1 MQWDES
7 RMCRMTSNN
16 EASVQVFVSS
26 RDVQT
31 SFDDHNNAIVILTY
45 LFPNTKTAL
54 QQAEKALRN
63 D

>member
-1 MQWDES
+1 
-7 RMCRMTSNN
+7 MCRMTSNN